1 MRRKRVKEPGRA
13 CYHVMNRVIGKEFLF
28 TEEGKDRFV
37 QIMREVEAFT
47 GVQVLTYCVMDNH
60 YHLLLKVHDAKPLSD
75 DEMLGKYERYVARIT
90 YKKFR
95 EFWDRCAERKDDA
108 GLTALRERLM
118 RRMNDLSA
126 FMHELKQRYTEWYN
140 AAHNR
145 EGGGSFW
152 SDRFK
157 SVLVEGRCKPLSTV
171 AAYIELNPVRAGMV
185 EDPKD
190 YRWCGYAAGLSG
202 VAFARE
208 GIREVVRQFLAVYN
222 RREEQVSVM
231 GIYRVI
237 LFGKLDKG
245 GLGKVTAEEIEKVFE
260 KEGMLPPWT
269 LAQQR
274 VRWVSEGL
282 IIGGKGFVSRQSAV
296 WSERLGL
303 KRKPDTQAEPDDV
316 GWCRMRPVR
325 GGG

>member
-1 MRRKRVKEPGRA
+1 MFKER
-13 CYHVMNRVIGKEFLF
+13 
-28 TEEGKDRFV
+28 
-37 QIMREVEAFT
+37 
-47 GVQVLTYCVMDNH
+47 
-60 YHLLLKVHDAKPLSD
+60 
-75 DEMLGKYERYVARIT
+75 
-90 YKKFR
+90 
-95 EFWDRCAERKDDA
+95 WDRCVERKDEL
-108 GLTALRERLM
+108 GLASLRERLM

-140 AAHNR
+140 AANHR

-171 AAYIELNPVRAGMV
+171 AAYIELNPVRAGIV
-185 EDPKD
+185 SDPKD

-202 VAFARE
+202 VALARE
-208 GIREVVRQFLAVYN
+208 GIREVMRQFLAVYN

-231 GIYRVI
+231 GLYRVI

-245 GLGKVTAEEIEKVFE
+245 RPGKVTPDEIAKVFE

-274 VRWVSEGL
+274 VRWISEGL
-282 IIGGKGFVSRQSAV
+282 IIGGKGFVSRQSAT
-296 WSERLGL
+296 WSEKLRF
-303 KRKPDTQAEPDDV
+303 KRMPDTQTVPDDV
-316 GWCRMRPVR
+316 GWCRMRAVS
-325 GGG
+325 GEG